1 MAIRTD
7 CRHYST
13 RTVAT
18 GGIVE
23 RCRLGAAELTPFAC
37 PADCLF
43 FEDRP
48 ISGVGWSGET
58 PPGGSPSGR

>member
-1 MAIRTD
+1 MAVRID

-18 GGIVE
+18 GEVIE
-23 RCRLGAAELTPFAC
+23 RCRLGVADQMPFAC
-37 PADCLF
+37 PEGCPF

-48 ISGVGWSGET
+48 ISGVGWSQGD
-58 PPGGSPSGR
+58 PGPRG

>member
-1 MAIRTD
+1 MAVRTD

-13 RTVAT
+13 RTVGA
-18 GGIVE
+18 GEVIQ

-37 PADCLF
+37 PAGCLF

-48 ISGVGWSGET
+48 ITGIGWTQGDESGDA
-58 PPGGSPSGR
+58 

>member
-1 MAIRTD
+1 MAVRTD

-13 RTVAT
+13 RTVGA
-18 GGIVE
+18 GEVIQ

-37 PADCLF
+37 PAGCLF

-48 ISGVGWSGET
+48 ISGVGWATGD
-58 PPGGSPSGR
+58 PDDA